1 MLLWSQRPRSAEP
14 TLSNRGRNQSLNIH
28 LPMST
33 EDNDFDVAKK
43 VADLIKAVGK
53 ERQQKILRWVA
64 ENFEVAIAAAPVA
77 PALNPPATPVSQGP
91 GQITPPPR
99 ATNIKS
105 FVDLKSPRSDNQFAT
120 VVAYYYAFEAPPDE
134 RRDTITAE
142 MLREATRLAQRKRLG
157 TPSVTLGHAK
167 SRGYLDAADRG
178 QYRINS
184 VGENLVAMA
193 LPSSGAVAEAK
204 RNTAA
209 RRRSGKNKASSP
221 KRAAAKKKRP

>member
-1 MLLWSQRPRSAEP
+1 
-14 TLSNRGRNQSLNIH
+14 
-28 LPMST
+28 MSP
-33 EDNDFDVAKK
+33 EDNDFVVAKK
-43 VADLIKAVGK
+43 VADLLKPVGK
-53 ERQQKILRWVA
+53 ERQQKILRWVG
-64 ENFEVAIAAAPVA
+64 ENFEVAIAAAPA
-77 PALNPPATPVSQGP
+77 PPLNQPASPGPQGA

-105 FVDLKSPRSDNQFAT
+105 FVDSKNPKSDNQFAA

-142 MLREATRLAQRKRLG
+142 LLRDAARLAQRKRLG
-157 TPSVTLGHAK
+157 TPSMTLGHAK

-193 LPSSGAVAEAK
+193 LPSSRAVPESTHK
-204 RNTAA
+204 TAA
-209 RRRSGKNKASSP
+209 RRRSGKKKATSP